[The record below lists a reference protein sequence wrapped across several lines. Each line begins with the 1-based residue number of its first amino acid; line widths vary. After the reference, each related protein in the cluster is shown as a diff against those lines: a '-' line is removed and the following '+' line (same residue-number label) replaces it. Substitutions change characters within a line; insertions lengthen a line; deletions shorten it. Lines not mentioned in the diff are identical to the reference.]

1 MKYLLIAVDNLNRDY
16 HPDRIIEISDDISR
30 LKTLA
35 SDRNYLNSNLFY
47 KVVDR
52 DYKLNFDSLYDI
64 ADIDIP
70 SFNEFCNYTGVN
82 HLEPE
87 VAISIYNKQFN
98 IKQIELI

>member
-16 HPDRIIEISDDISR
+16 HPDKIIEASDNISR

-70 SFNEFCNYTGVN
+70 SFEQFCKYTGVN

-98 IKQIELI
+98 IK

>member
-16 HPDRIIEISDDISR
+16 HPDKIIEISDDISR

-35 SDRNYLNSNLFY
+35 SDRNYLNSELFY

-52 DYKLNFDSLYDI
+52 DYKLCFDSLYDI
-64 ADIDIP
+64 ADIDKP
-70 SFNEFCNYTGVN
+70 SYEQFCKYTGVN
-82 HLEPE
+82 HLEPD

-98 IKQIELI
+98 IKPEDI

>member
-16 HPDRIIEISDDISR
+16 KPDRIVEVSDDEQLLID
-30 LKTLA
+30 KANT
-35 SDRNYLNSNLFY
+35 RNSLVQDLFY

-64 ADIDIP
+64 SDIDIP
-70 SFNEFCNYTGVN
+70 SFEQFCDYTGVN

-87 VAISIYNKQFN
+87 VAISIYNKRFN
-98 IKQIELI
+98 L

>member
-16 HPDRIIEISDDISR
+16 HPDRIIEVSDDISK

-52 DYKLNFDSLYDI
+52 DYKLCFDSLYDI
-64 ADIDIP
+64 SDIDKP
-70 SFNEFCNYTGVN
+70 SFNEFCNYTGVDY
-82 HLEPE
+82 LEPD

-98 IKQIELI
+98 L

>member
-1 MKYLLIAVDNLNRDY
+1 MKYLLIAVDSLNRDY
-16 HPDRIIEISDDISR
+16 KPDRIVEESDDISR

-47 KVVDR
+47 KVADR

-70 SFNEFCNYTGVN
+70 SFEQFCDYTGVDY
-82 HLEPE
+82 LEPD

-98 IKQIELI
+98 L

>member
-16 HPDRIIEISDDISR
+16 HPDKIIEASDDISR

-47 KVVDR
+47 KVVDK

-70 SFNEFCNYTGVN
+70 SFEQFCDYTGVN
-82 HLEPE
+82 HLEPD
-87 VAISIYNKQFN
+87 VAISIYNKQFK
-98 IKQIELI
+98 IY

>member
-1 MKYLLIAVDNLNRDY
+1 MTNLLIAVDSLNRDY
-16 HPDRIIEISDDISR
+16 HPDRIVEISDDISR

-64 ADIDIP
+64 ADIYIP
-70 SFNEFCNYTGVN
+70 SFEQFCDYTGVN

-87 VAISIYNKQFN
+87 DAISIYNKQFN
-98 IKQIELI
+98 IK

>member
-1 MKYLLIAVDNLNRDY
+1 MTYLLIAVDNLNRIY
-16 HPDRIIEISDDISR
+16 HQDKIIEVSDDISR

-35 SDRNYLNSNLFY
+35 KVWNNLKSNLFY

-52 DYKLNFDSLYDI
+52 DYKLCFDSLYDI
-64 ADIDIP
+64 SDINKP
-70 SFNEFCNYTGVN
+70 SYGQFCKYTGVN

-98 IKQIELI
+98 L

>member
-1 MKYLLIAVDNLNRDY
+1 MKYLLIAIDNLNRDY
-16 HPDRIIEISDDISR
+16 HPDRIIEASDDISR

-64 ADIDIP
+64 TDIDIP
-70 SFNEFCNYTGVN
+70 SYEQFCNYTGVN
-82 HLEPE
+82 HLEPD
-87 VAISIYNKQFN
+87 VAISIYKKQFN
-98 IKQIELI
+98 IK

>member
-16 HPDRIIEISDDISR
+16 KPDRIVEASDDISK

-35 SDRNYLNSNLFY
+35 SDRNYLNSELFY

-70 SFNEFCNYTGVN
+70 SYEQFCKYTGVN

-87 VAISIYNKQFN
+87 VAISIYNKQF
-98 IKQIELI
+98 K

>member
-1 MKYLLIAVDNLNRDY
+1 MKYLLIAVDNLNRIY
-16 HPDRIIEISDDISR
+16 HQDRIIEVSDDISR

-35 SDRNYLNSNLFY
+35 KVWNNLKSNLFY

-52 DYKLNFDSLYDI
+52 NYKLCFDSLYDI
-64 ADIDIP
+64 SDIDKP

-82 HLEPE
+82 HLEPD

-98 IKQIELI
+98 L

>member
-1 MKYLLIAVDNLNRDY
+1 MKYLLIAVDSLNRDY
-16 HPDRIIEISDDISR
+16 HPDKIIEISDDISR

-35 SDRNYLNSNLFY
+35 SDRNYLNSELFY

-52 DYKLNFDSLYDI
+52 DYKLCFDSSYDI
-64 ADIDIP
+64 DIDIP
-70 SFNEFCNYTGVN
+70 SFYEFCKYTGVN

-98 IKQIELI
+98 IK

>member
-16 HPDRIIEISDDISR
+16 HPDRIIEVSDDISK

-52 DYKLNFDSLYDI
+52 DYKLCFDSLYDI
-64 ADIDIP
+64 SDIDKP
-70 SFNEFCNYTGVN
+70 SFNEFCNYTGIDY
-82 HLEPE
+82 LEPD

-98 IKQIELI
+98 L